1 MRDTSIDILKCLG
14 IMFVVV
20 GHAGCPHLL
29 HDYIYTFHMP
39 LFFMASGYFF
49 KDEYLDAK
57 LNFLL
62 RKVKGLYVPFIA
74 SSLLFLVFHN
84 TFMDLGILSVDYGTE
99 YGYTNHYYSYKE
111 IATRALR
118 IVFAMSGY
126 DEFLLGSLW
135 FFRALFC
142 SSIVLCFGAW
152 GMNHLCKSIPIS
164 ITIVSILCFFGGG
177 FLKYFN
183 GPYPMEELYRILM
196 AVFFLGVG
204 YSFRYVFVSLKSVS
218 FLPSFLPSFLLWR
231 DSNLFYHVY
240 NSSCINGTR
249 NYI

>member
-1 MRDTSIDILKCLG
+1 
-14 IMFVVV
+14 MFVVV

-99 YGYTNHYYSYKE
+99 YGYTNHYYSYK
-111 IATRALR
+111 
-118 IVFAMSGY
+118 
-126 DEFLLGSLW
+126 
-135 FFRALFC
+135 
-142 SSIVLCFGAW
+142 
-152 GMNHLCKSIPIS
+152 
-164 ITIVSILCFFGGG
+164 
-177 FLKYFN
+177 
-183 GPYPMEELYRILM
+183 
-196 AVFFLGVG
+196 
-204 YSFRYVFVSLKSVS
+204 
-218 FLPSFLPSFLLWR
+218 
-231 DSNLFYHVY
+231 
-240 NSSCINGTR
+240 
-249 NYI
+249 